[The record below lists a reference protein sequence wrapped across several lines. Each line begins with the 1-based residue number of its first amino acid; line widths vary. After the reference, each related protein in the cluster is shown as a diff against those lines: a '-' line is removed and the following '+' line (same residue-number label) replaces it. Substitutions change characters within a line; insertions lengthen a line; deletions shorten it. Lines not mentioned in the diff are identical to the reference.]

1 MLEPHLQ
8 QSQRRLQRF
17 RPTCC
22 ASIHLRR
29 NLKLSDQSIRNANHM
44 LYVLLRSRVVC
55 QFGQSIMPK
64 FSMQLVLLTFILIF
78 REFSTKLSGVVD

>member
-1 MLEPHLQ
+1 
-8 QSQRRLQRF
+8 
-17 RPTCC
+17 
-22 ASIHLRR
+22 
-29 NLKLSDQSIRNANHM
+29 M
-44 LYVLLRSRVVC
+44 LYVLLRSWVVR